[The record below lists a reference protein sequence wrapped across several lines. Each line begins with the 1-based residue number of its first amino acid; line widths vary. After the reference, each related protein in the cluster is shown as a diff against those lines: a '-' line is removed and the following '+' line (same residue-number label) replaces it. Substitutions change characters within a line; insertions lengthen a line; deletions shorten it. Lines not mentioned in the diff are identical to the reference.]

1 MQDLLAYRRA
11 HIPRRSAN
19 SARETA
25 GDLILQTTVLKVSHG
40 MIVMVVSPL
49 RSGADLQSDRAA
61 ASRSARSAAQL
72 CQAGI
77 DCCNFF
83 ADLRTVCADLAVGPV
98 CGAGSQ
104 PLPKRLHAL
113 ERLDIAELT
122 SALTICSI
130 ALDMAGEPS
139 ALTRS
144 RLIFE
149 RRRTFGATDK
159 PANPHLVSAPWS
171 KFV

>member
-61 ASRSARSAAQL
+61 ASRSVRSAAQL

-77 DCCNFF
+77 DCCKFF
-83 ADLRTVCADLAVGPV
+83 SDPCAV
-98 CGAGSQ
+98 
-104 PLPKRLHAL
+104 
-113 ERLDIAELT
+113 
-122 SALTICSI
+122 
-130 ALDMAGEPS
+130 
-139 ALTRS
+139 
-144 RLIFE
+144 
-149 RRRTFGATDK
+149 
-159 PANPHLVSAPWS
+159 
-171 KFV
+171 